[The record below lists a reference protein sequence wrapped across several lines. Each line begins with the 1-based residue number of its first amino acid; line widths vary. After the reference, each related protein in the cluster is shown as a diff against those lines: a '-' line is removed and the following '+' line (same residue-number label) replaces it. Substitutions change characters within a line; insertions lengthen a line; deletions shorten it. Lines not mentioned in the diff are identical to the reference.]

1 MIREGLGLLRCNKC
15 IQTRGFCKRKAD
27 FWITWIAKELS
38 KPLKFIASMIEVME
52 STRIKRQDEN
62 RRGIRLIRQHL
73 CSGTITII
81 VEELSLIS
89 EHLNNYLN
97 VEDERT
103 VSQGGNR
110 KRKKTILNL
119 TPIRQKV
126 DDSWL

>member
-1 MIREGLGLLRCNKC
+1 
-15 IQTRGFCKRKAD
+15 
-27 FWITWIAKELS
+27 
-38 KPLKFIASMIEVME
+38 MIEVME